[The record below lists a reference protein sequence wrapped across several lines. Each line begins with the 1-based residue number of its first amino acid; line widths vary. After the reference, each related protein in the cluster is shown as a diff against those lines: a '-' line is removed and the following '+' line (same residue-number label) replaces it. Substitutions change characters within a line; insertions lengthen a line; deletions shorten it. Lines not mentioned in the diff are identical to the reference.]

1 MSNII
6 RVPVQNSD
14 GSPAMPTKSSRARRW
29 VEQGFAVPV
38 RNDLEVYG
46 VRLVSEPSGRAVQ
59 DIALGIDP
67 GKLFTGIGLVS
78 AKATLFKAH
87 LQLPFKSVTKK
98 MTARRILRR
107 ARRGRRINRKIPY
120 NQRCHR
126 QKRFD
131 NRRQKKLVPSIRANK
146 QMELRVVK
154 ELLKLYPI
162 SHIVYERI
170 EAKGSKSFSPA
181 MGGQKIMV
189 EWLSKLCPTATQL
202 GWQTSNLRQ
211 WLGLDKD
218 KTNKANPTPETHSH
232 DGIALAASHFIK
244 WHKWVGNKARG
255 GHWVGEIELTKCP
268 FAVISRPQL
277 YRRQLHFENPV
288 KGSPVHPEQTLLTSL
303 TLTLEDSLTLTLEDS
318 LTLRYRYRY
327 RKRKGGT
334 VTPFGFRSGDKV
346 KAKKAG
352 KSYVGWIGGYVEKQ
366 KKVSVYDI
374 NWCRI
379 GQFSVSKVQLVKRS
393 TRLLSYVKAC

>member
-1 MSNII
+1 MSNTI
-6 RVPVQNSD
+6 RVPVLNPD
-14 GSPAMPTKSSRARRW
+14 GSPAMPTKSRRARRW
-29 VEQGFAVPV
+29 VQQGKAVEV

-46 VRLVSEPSGRAVQ
+46 VRLLSEPSGRNTQ

-67 GKLFTGIGLVS
+67 GKMFTGIGLVS

-98 MTARRILRR
+98 MTTRRILRR
-107 ARRGRRINRKIPY
+107 ARRGRRINRKIAY

-154 ELLKLYPI
+154 ELLKLYPV

-170 EAKGSKSFSPA
+170 EARGSKSFSPA
-181 MGGQKIMV
+181 MVGQKIMV
-189 EWLSKLCPTATQL
+189 EWLSELCPTTTQL
-202 GWQTSNLRQ
+202 GWQTVLLRQ
-211 WLGLDKD
+211 WLGLAKD
-218 KTNKANPTPETHSH
+218 KTNKGNPTPETHSH

-244 WHKWVGNKARG
+244 WQDWVGNKSRG
-255 GHWVGEIELTKCP
+255 GHWVGEIQITRCP

-288 KGSPVHPEQTLLTSL
+288 KGSQSHPEH
-303 TLTLEDSLTLTLEDS
+303 
-318 LTLRYRYRY
+318 

-346 KAKKAG
+346 KAEKAG
-352 KSYVGWIGGYVEKQ
+352 QSCIGWIGGYVEKQ

-374 NWCRI
+374 NWHRI
-379 GQFSVSKVQLVKRS
+379 GQFSVSKVQLIKRS
-393 TRLLSYVKAC
+393 TRLLSYVKVC

>member
-1 MSNII
+1 MSSTI
-6 RVPVQNSD
+6 RVPVLNPD
-14 GSPAMPTKSSRARRW
+14 GSPSMPTKSSRARRW
-29 VEQGFAVPV
+29 VQQGKAIEV
-38 RNDLEVYG
+38 RNDLEIYG
-46 VRLVSEPSGRAVQ
+46 VRLLSEPSGRATQ

-98 MTARRILRR
+98 MTTRRILRR

-146 QMELRVVK
+146 QMELRVVI
-154 ELLKLYPI
+154 ELLKLYPV
-162 SHIVYERI
+162 SHILYERI
-170 EAKGSKSFSPA
+170 EARGSKSFSPA
-181 MGGQKIMV
+181 MVGQKIMV
-189 EWLSKLCPTATQL
+189 EWLSELCPTTTQL

-211 WLGLDKD
+211 WLGLAKD
-218 KTNKANPTPETHSH
+218 KTNKGNPTPETHSH

-244 WHKWVGNKARG
+244 WQDWVGNKSRG
-255 GHWVGEIELTKCP
+255 GHWVGEIQLTRCP

-288 KGSPVHPEQTLLTSL
+288 KGSPSHPEH
-303 TLTLEDSLTLTLEDS
+303 
-318 LTLRYRYRY
+318 

-334 VTPFGFRSGDKV
+334 VTPFGLRRERSAERFRSGDKV
-346 KAKKAG
+346 KAQKAG
-352 KSYVGWIGGYVEKQ
+352 QSYIGWIGGYVEKQ

-374 NWCRI
+374 NWHRI

-393 TRLLSYVKAC
+393 TRLLSHVKVC

>member
-1 MSNII
+1 M
-6 RVPVQNSD
+6 
-14 GSPAMPTKSSRARRW
+14 ATKSSRAKRW
-29 VEQGFAVPV
+29 VQQDKAVEV
-38 RNDLEVYG
+38 RNDLEIYG
-46 VRLVSEPSGRAVQ
+46 VRLLSEPSGKITQ

-67 GKLFTGIGLVS
+67 GKRFTGIGLVS

-107 ARRGRRINRKIPY
+107 ARRGRRINRKLPH

-154 ELLKLYPI
+154 ELLKLYPV

-170 EAKGSKSFSPA
+170 EARGSKSFSPA
-181 MGGQKIMV
+181 MVGQKIMV
-189 EWLSKLCPTATQL
+189 EWFSELRPTTTQL

-211 WLGLDKD
+211 WLGLAKD
-218 KTNKANPTPETHSH
+218 KANKAKPTPETHSH

-244 WHKWVGNKARG
+244 WQDWVSNKARG

-277 YRRQLHFENPV
+277 YRRHLHFENPV
-288 KGSPVHPEQTLLTSL
+288 KGSPSYPEQTLLTSL
-303 TLTLEDSLTLTLEDS
+303 TL
-318 LTLRYRYRY
+318 RY

-334 VTPFGFRSGDKV
+334 VTPFGLRSGDKV
-346 KAKKAG
+346 KAEKAG
-352 KSYVGWIGGYVEKQ
+352 QSYIGWIGGYVEKQ

-374 NWCRI
+374 NWHRI

-393 TRLLSYVKAC
+393 TKLLSYVKVC

>member
-1 MSNII
+1 MSNTIF
-6 RVPVQNSD
+6 RVPVQNPD

-29 VEQGFAVPV
+29 VELRLAIPV

-46 VRLVSEPSGRAVQ
+46 VRLLSEPSGRATQ

-67 GKLFTGIGLVS
+67 GKLFTGIGVQS
-78 AKATLFKAH
+78 TKATLFKAH
-87 LQLPFKSVTKK
+87 LQLPLKSVTKK
-98 MTARRILRR
+98 MTTRRILRR
-107 ARRGRRINRKIPY
+107 ARRGRRINRKLPY
-120 NQRCHR
+120 SQRCHR

-162 SHIVYERI
+162 SHVVYERI
-170 EAKGSKSFSPA
+170 EARGDKGFSPA
-181 MGGQKIMV
+181 MVGQRQMV
-189 EWLSKLCPTATQL
+189 EWLQQLLPTTTQL

-211 WLGLDKD
+211 WLGLPKD

-244 WHKWVGNKARG
+244 WEDWVSNNARG
-255 GHWVGEIELTKCP
+255 GRWVGEVELTRCP
-268 FAVISRPQL
+268 FAVIARPQL

-288 KGSPVHPEQTLLTSL
+288 KGTPHHPEH
-303 TLTLEDSLTLTLEDS
+303 
-318 LTLRYRYRY
+318 

-334 VTPFGFRSGDKV
+334 VTPFGLRSGDKV
-346 KAKKAG
+346 KAQKG
-352 KSYVGWIGGYVEKQ
+352 KEVFTGWIGGYSEK
-366 KKVSVYDI
+366 KKVMSVYDI
-374 NWCRI
+374 NWHRI
-379 GQFSVSKVQLVKRS
+379 GQFSASKVQLVKRS
-393 TRLLSYVKAC
+393 TRLLSHVRVC

>member
-1 MSNII
+1 
-6 RVPVQNSD
+6 
-14 GSPAMPTKSSRARRW
+14 
-29 VEQGFAVPV
+29 
-38 RNDLEVYG
+38 
-46 VRLVSEPSGRAVQ
+46 
-59 DIALGIDP
+59 
-67 GKLFTGIGLVS
+67 
-78 AKATLFKAH
+78 
-87 LQLPFKSVTKK
+87 
-98 MTARRILRR
+98 MTTRQILRR
-107 ARRGRRINRKIPY
+107 ARRGRRINRKITY
-120 NQRCHR
+120 TQRCHR

-146 QMELRVVK
+146 QIELRVVK

-170 EAKGSKSFSPA
+170 EARGSKSFSPA
-181 MGGQKIMV
+181 MVGQKIMV
-189 EWLSKLCPTATQL
+189 EWLSELCPTSTQL

-211 WLGLDKD
+211 WLGLPKD

-244 WHKWVGNKARG
+244 WHEWVGNKTRG
-255 GHWVGEIELTKCP
+255 GHWVGEIQVTRCP

-288 KGSPVHPEQTLLTSL
+288 KGSPKSPEH
-303 TLTLEDSLTLTLEDS
+303 
-318 LTLRYRYRY
+318 

-346 KAKKAG
+346 KAEKAG
-352 KSYVGWIGGYVEKQ
+352 QSYIGWIGGYVEKQ

-374 NWCRI
+374 NWHRI

-393 TRLLSYVKAC
+393 TRLLSYLKVC

>member
-1 MSNII
+1 MTETI
-6 RVPVQNSD
+6 RVPVQNPD
-14 GSPAMPTKSSRARRW
+14 GTPAMPTKSSRARRW
-29 VEQGFAVPV
+29 VKQGKAVEM

-46 VRLVSEPSGRAVQ
+46 VRLLQEPSGRATP
-59 DIALGIDP
+59 DMALGIDP
-67 GKLFTGIGLVS
+67 GKLFTGIGVQS

-87 LQLPFKSVTKK
+87 LQLPFKFVTKK

-107 ARRGRRINRKIPY
+107 ARRGRRINRKLPY
-120 NQRCHR
+120 SQRCHR

-170 EAKGSKSFSPA
+170 EARGDKGFSPA
-181 MGGQKIMV
+181 MVGQRQMV
-189 EWLSKLCPTATQL
+189 EWLSELRPTSTQL
-202 GWQTSNLRQ
+202 GLQTSTLRQ
-211 WLGLDKD
+211 GLGLAKD
-218 KTNKANPTPETHSH
+218 KSNKANPTPETHSH

-244 WHKWVGNKARG
+244 YKTWHSSKARG
-255 GHWVGEIELTKCP
+255 GNWVGAVEITKSP
-268 FAVISRPQL
+268 FAVIARPQL

-288 KGSPVHPEQTLLTSL
+288 KGSPNHPEH
-303 TLTLEDSLTLTLEDS
+303 
-318 LTLRYRYRY
+318 

-346 KAKKAG
+346 KAEKTG
-352 KSYVGWIGGYVEKQ
+352 QVYIGWIGGYTNSGKT
-366 KKVSVYDI
+366 KNASVYDI
-374 NWCRI
+374 NWRRI
-379 GQFSVSKVQLVKRS
+379 GQFSPSKVQLIKRS
-393 TRLLSYVKAC
+393 TRLLSYVQVC

>member
-1 MSNII
+1 MSNTT
-6 RVPVQNSD
+6 RVPVQNPD
-14 GSPAMPTKSSRARRW
+14 GSPAMPTKSSRAKRW
-29 VEQGFAVPV
+29 VKMGKAVEM

-46 VRLVSEPSGRAVQ
+46 VRLLREPSGCATQ

-67 GKLFTGIGLVS
+67 GKLFSGIGVQS

-107 ARRGRRINRKIPY
+107 ARRGRRINSKIPY

-131 NRRQKKLVPSIRANK
+131 NRRQKKLVPSVRANK

-170 EAKGSKSFSPA
+170 EARGNKGFSPA
-181 MGGQKIMV
+181 MVGQKIMV
-189 EWLSKLCPTATQL
+189 EWLSELLPTTTQL

-211 WLGLDKD
+211 WLGLAKD

-244 WHKWVGNKARG
+244 WENWISSNARG
-255 GHWVGEIELTKCP
+255 GNWVGEIQLTKCP
-268 FAVISRPQL
+268 FAVIARPQL

-288 KGSPVHPEQTLLTSL
+288 KGSPNHPEQTLLTSL
-303 TLTLEDSLTLTLEDS
+303 TL
-318 LTLRYRYRY
+318 RYRQ
-327 RKRKGGT
+327 RKGGT
-334 VTPFGFRSGDKV
+334 VTAFGFRSGDKV
-346 KAKKAG
+346 KAEKAG
-352 KSYVGWIGGYVEKQ
+352 QIYIGWIGGYTNSGKT
-366 KKVSVYDI
+366 KNLSVYDI
-374 NWCRI
+374 NWRRI
-379 GQFSVSKVQLVKRS
+379 GQFSQSKVQLIKRS
-393 TRLLSYVKAC
+393 TRVLSYVRVC